1 MNERTVAELQ
11 AEIEKLMAEERAAA
25 AKLAADEALVA
36 KLEAEVAVEAAIEA
50 QEAPAGVSPAAS
62 PVAPEVGFAPSKN
75 PYIAAY
81 EFNRDNSAPPVSAVL
96 HKARQGKVN
105 V

>member
-62 PVAPEVGFAPSKN
+62 PAVAGSRVC
-75 PYIAAY
+75 
-81 EFNRDNSAPPVSAVL
+81 PV
-96 HKARQGKVN
+96 
-105 V
+105 